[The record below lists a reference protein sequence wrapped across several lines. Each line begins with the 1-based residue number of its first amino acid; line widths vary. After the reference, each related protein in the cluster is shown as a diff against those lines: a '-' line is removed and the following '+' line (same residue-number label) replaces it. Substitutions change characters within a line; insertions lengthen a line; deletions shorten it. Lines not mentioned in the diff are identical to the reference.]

1 MRTFRDGVDY
11 YGIFDAYYE
20 WVTRTMQPSSSHP
33 LFYGL
38 RLKYLDRI
46 KDDFDKKD
54 TLCSEERPWINA
66 AMGVK
71 DFNGVV
77 NYFCERSGLDAEK
90 YTAMSF
96 KLYSTPQVW
105 LLFVGFFFFK
115 IKT

>member
-1 MRTFRDGVDY
+1 
-11 YGIFDAYYE
+11 
-20 WVTRTMQPSSSHP
+20 MQPSSSHP

-46 KDDFDKKD
+46 KDDFEKKD

-77 NYFCERSGLDAEK
+77 NYFCEQSGLDAEK

-96 KLYSTPQVW
+96 KLYSTPQVCPPS
-105 LLFVGFFFFK
+105 LAFCRYNGIIYETLNKSILVLK
-115 IKT
+115 ILKKNP

>member
-1 MRTFRDGVDY
+1 MRTSRDGVDY

-20 WVTRTMQPSSSHP
+20 WVTRTMQPSCSHP

-46 KDDFDKKD
+46 KDDFEKKD

-77 NYFCERSGLDAEK
+77 NYFCEQSGLDAEK

-96 KLYSTPQVW
+96 KLYSTPQVCPPM
-105 LLFVGFFFFK
+105 LAFSLFF
-115 IKT
+115 